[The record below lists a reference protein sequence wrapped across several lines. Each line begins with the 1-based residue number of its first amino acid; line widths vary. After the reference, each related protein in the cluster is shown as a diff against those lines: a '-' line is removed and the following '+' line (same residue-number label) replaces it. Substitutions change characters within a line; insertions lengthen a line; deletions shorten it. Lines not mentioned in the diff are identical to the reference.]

1 MVDDTKTRWND
12 IIGITLAGLLVTA
25 GLVGCEQERSKKE
38 APAIETTSEPA
49 ADETMKD
56 MPAAGE
62 AMEDTSAAA
71 GETMKDMPAAGEAK

>member
-12 IIGITLAGLLVTA
+12 VIGITLAGLLVTA
-25 GLVGCEQERSKKE
+25 GLAACEQSQPDADTKKE
-38 APAIETTSEPA
+38 APAIETKSEPA

-62 AMEDTSAAA
+62 AMKDTSSAV
-71 GETMKDMPAAGEAK
+71 GEAK